1 MLEQN
6 IEQNK
11 VYDAAIVGAGPAG
24 VSCAV
29 WLARLGL
36 APVLLDAA
44 AEVGGLC
51 RRNPFPEDWNASL
64 PGVSGAQVADNL
76 ARSLELAGVPLRLS
90 CRVHSI
96 RRETGPRAGQEAGRE
111 AGQQTGQQPGEPAG
125 EQVWQGGAAFK
136 VACGADSTLL
146 SCRHVVLASGVRARG
161 LARAELAPAGRILT
175 GPGEHIVAQ
184 DFRGLRVAV
193 LGGGDNAFEN
203 ALYVA
208 ERGAASVRVHARS
221 VRAQQQFVR
230 RLAPSQLA
238 VGPYTV
244 DPASLSVDGRV
255 YDMLLVFYG
264 WEPCV
269 DFTEGLDLRRTP
281 AGFVASDAATAQ
293 TSCDGVYA
301 IGEVTQRQ
309 HPCVVTALADG
320 VTAAKAIQARIEH
333 AGRPWVEW
341 GSSSV
346 GPEAS
351 WTPHTSF
358 T

>member
-6 IEQNK
+6 R

-24 VSCAV
+24 ASCAV

-51 RRNPFPEDWNASL
+51 RRNPFPDDWNASL
-64 PGVSGAQVADNL
+64 PGLSGAQVADNL
-76 ARSLELAGVPLRLS
+76 ARSLNLAGVPLRLS
-90 CRVHSI
+90 SRVRRI
-96 RRETGPRAGQEAGRE
+96 QRERGQERRREEAGF
-111 AGQQTGQQPGEPAG
+111 T
-125 EQVWQGGAAFK
+125 
-136 VACGADSTLL
+136 VACDEDSGLL
-146 SCRHVVLASGVRARG
+146 SCRHVVLASGVRARRLPG
-161 LARAELAPAGRILT
+161 AELAPAGHVLT

-208 ERGAASVRVHARS
+208 DRGAASVRVHARH

-230 RLAPSQLA
+230 RLAPRQVA
-238 VGPYTV
+238 VGPYEV
-244 DPASLSVDGRV
+244 DPASLSVDGQA

-269 DFTEGLDLRRTP
+269 DFTGGLDLRRTP
-281 AGFVASDAATAQ
+281 AGFVETDPATAQ
-293 TSCDGVYA
+293 TRCEGVYA
-301 IGEVTQRQ
+301 VGEVAQRQ

-320 VTAAKAIQARIEH
+320 VTAAKAIQARIESGGAAH
-333 AGRPWVEW
+333 GEAGIPAAAGGW
-341 GSSSV
+341 
-346 GPEAS
+346 
-351 WTPHTSF
+351 H
-358 T
+358 